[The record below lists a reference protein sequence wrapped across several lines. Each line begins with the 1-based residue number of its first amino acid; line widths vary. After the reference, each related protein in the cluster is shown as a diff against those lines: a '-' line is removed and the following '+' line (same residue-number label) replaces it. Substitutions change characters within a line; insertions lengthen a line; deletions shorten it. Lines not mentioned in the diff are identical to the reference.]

1 MPASFAHV
9 PAADEPAVEPAF
21 EPAAEPAGAPE
32 GAGEAGEPEG
42 IAGEDPI
49 GLGLRF
55 WLEDRPEGGR
65 RLVARFRP
73 GPGHLGTQGFLHGGV
88 AAAALDE
95 TMASL
100 SWALDDRPCVT
111 ATLDLRFRRPVPVD
125 QGPLRLEA
133 WRDRAERPE
142 RRRRHRVRGHLV
154 LPDGTVAVE
163 ANGIFVAE

>member
-1 MPASFAHV
+1 MAASFADV
-9 PAADEPAVEPAF
+9 PVAEEP
-21 EPAAEPAGAPE
+21 
-32 GAGEAGEPEG
+32 EPEG

-55 WLEDRPEGGR
+55 WLEDRPGGGR

-73 GPGHLGTQGFLHGGV
+73 GDGHLGTQGFLHGGV

-125 QGPLRLEA
+125 KGPLRLEA
-133 WRDRAERPE
+133 WRERPEE
-142 RRRRHRVRGHLV
+142 RRRRHRVRGQLL
-154 LPDGTVAVE
+154 LPDGTVAVD
-163 ANGIFVAE
+163 ASGIFVAG